1 MVGEALLIF
10 VGITAA
16 IWFEN
21 GNDNRRERAVE
32 TEIIRSLMV
41 DLQSDTTDLNG
52 NVVALN
58 LFLASADT
66 VFGTLMPGRAW
77 DSALARHFGLAYGV
91 VMFMNSRA
99 GYEHLLTEGL
109 DVIQNTELRSQ
120 ITNYY
125 EFQAR
130 VTAAVEDR
138 FVVRVRD
145 QILQPHMIEKFTF
158 DMDLAIETDFL
169 IAAATPVDFEAL
181 KRDLGFRNA
190 LREYRGGLL
199 MQAGVSRQQVGT
211 AEALLA
217 QMQAVL
223 AER

>member
-66 VFGTLMPGRAW
+66 
-77 DSALARHFGLAYGV
+77 
-91 VMFMNSRA
+91 
-99 GYEHLLTEGL
+99 
-109 DVIQNTELRSQ
+109 
-120 ITNYY
+120 
-125 EFQAR
+125 
-130 VTAAVEDR
+130 AAVEDR

-145 QILQPHMIEKFTF
+145 QILQPHMIEKSTF
-158 DMDLAIETDFL
+158 DMDLAIETDSW
-169 IAAATPVDFEAL
+169 P
-181 KRDLGFRNA
+181 
-190 LREYRGGLL
+190 
-199 MQAGVSRQQVGT
+199 
-211 AEALLA
+211 
-217 QMQAVL
+217 
-223 AER
+223 